1 MIAFHPNH
9 RPQPL
14 QLQKGELC
22 GMAQLTA
29 SWTAKVRGQIAKVA
43 LHDREGDCAEVQK
56 NLGENAT
63 LVLQIGK
70 PASVSSMSVIGGLLT
85 ECHQEVS
92 SSKSPCLPVEEG
104 NR

>member
-1 MIAFHPNH
+1 MSIFTS
-9 RPQPL
+9 RPRLQPL
-14 QLQKGELC
+14 QLRQGLLC
-22 GMAQLTA
+22 GIAQVTA
-29 SWTAKVRGQIAKVA
+29 SWTAKVRRQIAKVA
-43 LHDREGDCAEVQK
+43 LHDSEGDCAEVQK

-63 LVLQIGK
+63 MVLRIGK
-70 PASVSSMSVIGGLLT
+70 PASVSSMSVFGGLLK

>member
-1 MIAFHPNH
+1 
-9 RPQPL
+9 
-14 QLQKGELC
+14 
-22 GMAQLTA
+22 MAQVTA

-43 LHDREGDCAEVQK
+43 LHDSEGDCAEVQK
-56 NLGENAT
+56 NLGERVMV
-63 LVLQIGK
+63 VLQLGK
-70 PASVSSMSVIGGLLT
+70 TGSVSSMSVFGGLLK

>member
-1 MIAFHPNH
+1 MIALHPNH

-14 QLQKGELC
+14 QLQKGALC
-22 GMAQLTA
+22 GMAQVTA

-56 NLGENAT
+56 NLGESVMV
-63 LVLQIGK
+63 VLQFGTTG
-70 PASVSSMSVIGGLLT
+70 SVSSMSVFGGLLK

>member
-1 MIAFHPNH
+1 MAFHPNH

-14 QLQKGELC
+14 QLQKGALC
-22 GMAQLTA
+22 GMAQVTA

-56 NLGENAT
+56 NLGERVMV
-63 LVLQIGK
+63 VLQFGK
-70 PASVSSMSVIGGLLT
+70 TGLVSSMSVFGGLLK